1 MLNIMI
7 IRPQVVQLLDR
18 LKEQPPQFIQ
28 VLCGPRQVGKTT
40 SALYIQ
46 DQFEQPAIYT
56 TADEAETGGAVWI
69 DQQWEAARLQQKQ
82 TDGIVLLIIDEIQKI
97 DDWSQAVKKNWDQ
110 DRRNNLPIQILLL
123 GSSRLLLDQGLT
135 ESLMGRYEQTLMYQW
150 SFPEVQEAFDATLD
164 DYLWFGGYPG
174 GYALINDEKRW
185 TDYVK
190 NSIVNATVSQDILMM
205 EPVRKPKLLRQLFEL
220 GAAYSGQILSYNK
233 MLGQLQQA
241 GNTTTLAHYLDL
253 LDSAGMIAGL
263 QKYYQADTRKKGSSP
278 KLQLYDSGIMSAL
291 EQASRV
297 AIESDPRRKGRWI
310 ETTVGAHLLKSARR
324 GEIALYYWRHVNNE
338 IDFVI
343 ERNQQLVGI
352 EVKSTPSR
360 PTKGM
365 QAFQNKFS
373 PQRVFMVGGEAL
385 PLELFL
391 SMDIVDLF

>member
-1 MLNIMI
+1 MI
-7 IRPQVVQLLDR
+7 IRPQTALLLNR
-18 LKEQPPQFIQ
+18 LKENPPQFIQ

-40 SALYIQ
+40 AALYIQ
-46 DQFEQPAIYT
+46 NQFEQPAIYT
-56 TADEAETGGAVWI
+56 TADEADMGGAVWI

-82 TDGIVLLIIDEIQKI
+82 SGEMVLLIIDEVQKI
-97 DDWSQAVKKNWDQ
+97 DDWSQSVKKNWDQ
-110 DRRNNLPIQILLL
+110 DRRNEVPIQILLL

-135 ESLMGRYEQTLMYQW
+135 ESLMGRYEQTVMFQW

-185 TDYVK
+185 TDYIK
-190 NSIVNATVSQDILMM
+190 NSIIDATVNQDILMM

-220 GAAYSGQILSYNK
+220 GTTYSGQILSYNK

-253 LDSAGMIAGL
+253 LDSAGMISGL
-263 QKYYQADTRKKGSSP
+263 QKYFQADTRKKGSSP
-278 KLQLYDSGIMSAL
+278 KLQLYDTGIMSAR
-291 EQASRV
+291 ENSSRET
-297 AIESDPRRKGRWI
+297 IEMDPKRRGRWI
-310 ETTVGAHLLKSARR
+310 ETLVGAHLLKSARR
-324 GEIALYYWRHVNNE
+324 GNISLYYWRHVNNE

-365 QAFQNKFS
+365 QAFKNKFS
-373 PQRVFMVGGEAL
+373 PQKVYMVGGEAL
-385 PLELFL
+385 PLEMFL
-391 SMDIVDLF
+391 SMDATELF